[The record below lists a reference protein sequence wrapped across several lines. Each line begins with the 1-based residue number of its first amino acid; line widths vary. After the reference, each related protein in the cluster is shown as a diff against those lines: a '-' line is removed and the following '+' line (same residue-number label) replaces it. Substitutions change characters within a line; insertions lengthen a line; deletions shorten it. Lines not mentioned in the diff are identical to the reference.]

1 MIHCILCNSYS
12 HDISRHSVDEITNF
26 TDYIGTRNLIRD
38 IERKIDAYQTILES
52 QEAKHWKHGVLAG
65 MVSRV
70 KALEESLHPLNL
82 KLSCHA
88 VNVNKLRKE
97 TYEQQKAWQEKETFY
112 V

>member
-1 MIHCILCNSYS
+1 
-12 HDISRHSVDEITNF
+12 
-26 TDYIGTRNLIRD
+26 
-38 IERKIDAYQTILES
+38 
-52 QEAKHWKHGVLAG
+52 VLAG